1 MAYCI
6 NCGVEVHSAVVNCP
20 LCLSSIQKKGE
31 PIEEGIQDYP
41 EEVQETLQETK
52 MDKKRKRL
60 VAWEIVSVSLAVPF
74 LIVMIINIIIDQNA
88 WLVWAR
94 FPMAALFLAWAL
106 ATFPLILTNKPILI
120 VAGEVF
126 SLMVFLTLIDLFDNG
141 TFDWLHI
148 LALPIIGLTSIIIGL
163 VVLISVKS
171 KKKGFNTAAYVL
183 FGIAILNLG
192 IDLTIVSYLAGQLA
206 LAWSLY
212 VAIPLTLVGGFLLYV
227 HYRIARLVDLQKVAG
242 IRKRLRI

>member
-6 NCGVEVHSAVVNCP
+6 NCGVEVDSAVVNCP
-20 LCLSSIQKKGE
+20 LCLSSIQKNGE
-31 PIEEGIQDYP
+31 LIDKDIQDYP
-41 EEVQETLQETK
+41 QEVESLLETK
-52 MDKKRKRL
+52 MDRKQKRL

-74 LIVMIINIIIDQNA
+74 LIVMIINIIIDHNA
-88 WLVWAR
+88 RLVWAK

-106 ATFPLILTNKPILI
+106 ATFPLFLSDRPILI
-120 VAGEVF
+120 VVGEVL
-126 SLMVFLTLIDLFDNG
+126 SLMVFLTLIDLFDNW
-141 TFDWLHI
+141 TFDWLYR
-148 LALPIIGLTSIIIGL
+148 LAFPIIGLTSIIVSL
-163 VVLISVKS
+163 VVLISMKS

-183 FGIAILNLG
+183 FGIALLNLG
-192 IDLTIVSYLAGQLA
+192 LDLTIVSFLAGELA

-227 HYRIARLVDLQKVAG
+227 HYRIARVVDLQKVAG